1 MASIA
6 PEPIGGGAI
15 LDRTRGLVLAAL
27 LSALAGMVDVIA
39 FLHLGGLFVSF
50 MSGNSTQ
57 FAAALGGGSWG
68 QAGSVLRLIVMFVIG
83 AAAGQLLAGVAGRR
97 HTSWVLV
104 AVALL
109 LAIAA
114 VAATRPEP
122 MVLAMGALNA
132 ALHRSGNLA
141 VSLTYVTGTL
151 VKFGQGLGDA
161 VARRAPGWDWVAQAA
176 PWAGLIAGGI
186 VGAAVRV
193 RIGEAVAWLPCLMAA
208 ALALW
213 SARLPAAD

>member
-1 MASIA
+1 MASIE
-6 PEPIGGGAI
+6 PEPIGDRAD
-15 LDRTRGLVLAAL
+15 LDRTRGLVLAGL

-57 FAAALGGGSWG
+57 FAAALGGGNWG
-68 QAGSVLRLIVMFVIG
+68 QAGPILRLIVLFVLG
-83 AAAGQLLAGVAGRR
+83 AAAGQMLTGVAGRR

-109 LAIAA
+109 LAIAG
-114 VAATRPEP
+114 VTVTRPEP

-161 VARRAPGWDWVAQAA
+161 LAGRAPGWDWVVQAS

-186 VGAAVRV
+186 VGAAVRA

-208 ALALW
+208 VLAAW

>member
-1 MASIA
+1 MASIE
-6 PEPIGGGAI
+6 PEPIGGGAC
-15 LDRTRGLVLAAL
+15 LDRARALILAAL

-57 FAAALGGGSWG
+57 FAAALGGGNWG
-68 QAGSVLRLIVMFVIG
+68 QAGPILRLIALFVLG
-83 AAAGQLLAGVAGRR
+83 AAAGQLLARGAGKR
-97 HTSWVLV
+97 HTTWVLV

-109 LAIAA
+109 LAVAA
-114 VAATRPEP
+114 VSATRPEP

-132 ALHRSGNLA
+132 ALHRSGSLTL
-141 VSLTYVTGTL
+141 SLTYVTGTL

-161 VARRAPGWDWVAQAA
+161 VAGRVRGWDWVAQAA

-186 VGAAVRV
+186 VGAAARA

-208 ALALW
+208 ALAAW
-213 SARLPAAD
+213 SARLPAAE